1 MRHFFQKPFVVA
13 LVYGTLLVLF
23 TAYVLLDAFVIP
35 RAGVPAVADTAALA
49 SAVTQSS
56 SAQQG
61 TSASEATVTDTSYD
75 DGSIQISIETLR
87 LDDTT
92 YYVADIQLASADS
105 LKTAF
110 AQATYGRNIKATT
123 SEIAAENN
131 AIFAINGDFYGFR
144 DTGYVIRGGQ
154 LYRDTASSTAQA
166 EDLVIDS
173 DGNFSIINESEVT
186 AQQLLEQGAVQVFS
200 FGPALV
206 EDGQVVV
213 STGEE
218 VDQAMTSNPRT
229 AIGQI
234 SALHYLVI
242 VSDGRTSE
250 SAGLTLYQ
258 LATLFA
264 QRGCTVAYN
273 LDGGGSS
280 TMVFNGNVV
289 NNPTSGRSIAERAV
303 SDIVYIA

>member
-1 MRHFFQKPFVVA
+1 MRHFFQKPFVGA

-56 SAQQG
+56 SAQQS

-154 LYRDTASSTAQA
+154 LYRDTASSTAQ
-166 EDLVIDS
+166 DLVIDS

>member
-1 MRHFFQKPFVVA
+1 M
-13 LVYGTLLVLF
+13 
-23 TAYVLLDAFVIP
+23 
-35 RAGVPAVADTAALA
+35 
-49 SAVTQSS
+49 
-56 SAQQG
+56 
-61 TSASEATVTDTSYD
+61 
-75 DGSIQISIETLR
+75 
-87 LDDTT
+87 
-92 YYVADIQLASADS
+92 ADIQLASADS

-289 NNPTSGRSIAERAV
+289 NNPTSGGSIAERAV

>member
-1 MRHFFQKPFVVA
+1 MRHFFQKPFVGA

-56 SAQQG
+56 SAQQS

-154 LYRDTASSTAQA
+154 LYRDTASSTAQT
-166 EDLVIDS
+166 EDLVIDN

-206 EDGQVVV
+206 EDGQIVV

-218 VDQAMTSNPRT
+218 VDQPMTSNPRT

>member
-1 MRHFFQKPFVVA
+1 MRHFFQKPFVGA

-56 SAQQG
+56 SAQQS

-154 LYRDTASSTAQA
+154 LYRDTASSTAQT
-166 EDLVIDS
+166 EDLVIDN

-206 EDGQVVV
+206 EDGQIVV